1 MALLKKSSPKS
12 VTNGESTELL
22 GVKTARSLRRS
33 TLQNAY
39 LPSLVSYIG
48 RSSKSM
54 FKSNLMDIEDATE
67 FMKSVKEIVNRI
79 VISSEEIDKTM
90 KDAVKNTEKVS
101 GIVEQSVNELEVYSK
116 QVEDIV
122 SLIGD
127 LAKVGEN
134 VVKIVS
140 DIAGIS
146 DQTNLLALNA
156 AIEAARVGEAGRG
169 FAVVAEEI
177 RKLSAKIDTL
187 TQDVSVILG
196 GLTKKVE
203 KSVASIEEF
212 KEVFNH
218 MKQQMLSV
226 KSSFD
231 NVKDTSEAIEIAI
244 SYLNEYINHQLDAI
258 SKVAQRIEDI
268 RDSIRDAMSMFDSI
282 HKVSEKLGKI

>member
-1 MALLKKSSPKS
+1 MALFRKNNSKGATDE
-12 VTNGESTELL
+12 VSTELL
-22 GVKTARSLRRS
+22 GVKVARSLRRN
-33 TLQNAY
+33 TLQSAY
-39 LPSLVSYIG
+39 LPSLISYIG
-48 RSSKSM
+48 KTSSIT
-54 FKSNLMDIEDATE
+54 FKQNLMDIEKAME
-67 FMKSVKEIVNRI
+67 FIKKIKDSVNRI
-79 VISSEEIDKTM
+79 VASSEEIDKTM
-90 KDAVKNTEKVS
+90 KDAVKGTEKV
-101 GIVEQSVNELEVYSK
+101 GEIVEKSVSELEVYTK
-116 QVEDIV
+116 QVENIV
-122 SLIGD
+122 TLIED

-140 DIAGIS
+140 DIAAIS

-203 KSVASIEEF
+203 KSVSSIEEL
-212 KEVFNH
+212 KEAFNS
-218 MKQQMLSV
+218 MKQQMLTV

-244 SYLNEYINHQLDAI
+244 SYLNEFINHELESI
-258 SKVAQRIEDI
+258 SQVVQKVEN
-268 RDSIRDAMSMFDSI
+268 IRDAIHDSI
-282 HKVSEKLGKI
+282 TVFNSVYEVTSKITNI